1 MESGQ
6 DTFNGGGSVGF
17 GAARNGADGAGF
29 GAGGMM
35 SPGGQGAAGQMPI
48 ISSGTGDVVLTSGG
62 GRKKRGRGWLIAVGV
77 ILVVAAV
84 GLGVGAWMMGRG
96 NNNNN
101 DNKEENSTQIEDANL
116 RVQDVIKN
124 YSSKQRE
131 IIEIYKDSG
140 DAGVADYVDQTMDC
154 TLVNDNLLLTCNMIR
169 QYYEKVVY
177 EYAFFADAGCYAYGW
192 YDTNCAIR
200 KYGSERYAEVMDS
213 AVSSSAIL
221 GRLLND
227 STVSLVESVVGDAN
241 IDNARE
247 NDSAP
252 VDEEGEDAKEN

>member
-1 MESGQ
+1 MEEGQ
-6 DTFNGGGSVGF
+6 NAFNGGASYNGAGLSSGSFNSARQF
-17 GAARNGADGAGF
+17 GAPQGDYGYGD
-29 GAGGMM
+29 
-35 SPGGQGAAGQMPI
+35 GQGGTIQTPI
-48 ISSGTGDVVLTSGG
+48 ISSGTGDVILTPSGG
-62 GRKKRGRGWLIAVGV
+62 KRKGGKKWLIAVGIIFV
-77 ILVVAAV
+77 LVAV
-84 GLGVGAWMMGRG
+84 GLGVGAIMMRKG
-96 NNNNN
+96 N
-101 DNKEENSTQIEDANL
+101 DSKEENLTQMEDANL

-140 DAGVADYVDQTMDC
+140 DAGVADYINQTMDC

-192 YDTNCAIR
+192 YDINCAIR

-213 AVSSSAIL
+213 AASSSAIL

-241 IDNARE
+241 IDNAQE

-252 VDEEGEDAKEN
+252 VDEEGEDAEED